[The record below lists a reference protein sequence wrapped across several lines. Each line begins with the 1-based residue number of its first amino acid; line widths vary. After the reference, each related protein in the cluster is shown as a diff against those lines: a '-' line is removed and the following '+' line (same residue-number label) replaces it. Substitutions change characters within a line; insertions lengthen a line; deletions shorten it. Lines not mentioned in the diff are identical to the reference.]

1 MDWMEGLKERE
12 ESATTRGFL
21 FAQLGVERCHLLNK
35 VMKYKS
41 KYKSRHEGRPWKL
54 SFTLSLI
61 CSQAS

>member
-41 KYKSRHEGRPWKL
+41 GHEGRPWKL

-61 CSQAS
+61 CSRAS